1 VSVGK
6 TYVIRRGVV
15 AMPNR
20 TVHDAHLS
28 YAALGV
34 LTVLL
39 ARPDGAP
46 AGYRELMGRGLGEDA
61 MRAALRELDAQGY
74 RHLVRRHGE
83 RGRLVTDV
91 VVSEVPLSP
100 EEAREQLDERLGVQ
114 TLTVPGIARHGVTRG
129 NAASSQ
135 VAPRLGSPEHGGPRH
150 GESRH
155 KPSASKVTLGLRPES
170 PDNPSA
176 HAPGGPCPHDD
187 PHGLDPT
194 PTGLPRCP
202 MCRRGLDLPGADVIP
217 FDTRARAAGDHLEA
231 RS

>member
-1 VSVGK
+1 MSTGK
-6 TYVIRRGVV
+6 TYVLRRGMTGV
-15 AMPNR
+15 PNA
-20 TVHDAHLS
+20 TVYDGRLS

-39 ARPDGAP
+39 ARADGAP
-46 AGYRELMGRGLGEDA
+46 SGYRDLQGRGLGQA
-61 MRAALRELDAQGY
+61 AVLGALRELDQAGY
-74 RHLVRRHGE
+74 RHLIRRNGG
-83 RGRLVTDV
+83 RGRLVTDCV
-91 VVSEVPLSP
+91 ISETPITP
-100 EEAREQLDERLGVQ
+100 EEAADRLDERLGVQ
-114 TLTVPGIARHGVTRG
+114 TLTVRRNLTHGATRANG
-129 NAASSQ
+129 ASSQ
-135 VAPRLGSPEHGGPRH
+135 VAPRGGSPEHGGPWH
-150 GESRH
+150 GQPPH

-217 FDTRARAAGDHLEA
+217 IDTRARAAGEHLETLP
-231 RS
+231 